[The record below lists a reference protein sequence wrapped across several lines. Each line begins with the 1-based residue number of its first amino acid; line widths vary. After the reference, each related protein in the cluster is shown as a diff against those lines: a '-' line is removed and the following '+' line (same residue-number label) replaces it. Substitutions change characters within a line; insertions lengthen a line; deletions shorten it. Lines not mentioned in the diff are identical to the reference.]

1 MADDADRIIE
11 LYDRHARAWETQRG
25 RELFERPWLDRF
37 LALVPRGGSVLD
49 LGCGSGEPIART
61 LIEAGYG
68 VTGVDSSPAMIALCE
83 SRFPDARWLV
93 ADMRGLS
100 LGQRF
105 DGILAW
111 DSFFHLRP
119 GDQRAMFPVF
129 RDHAA
134 PRRGAALHLR
144 PASGVAMG
152 DVAGRAPLPRE
163 PRPGRIPR
171 PPRRARLCGRRL
183 RTRGPRLRCAYRM
196 AGAARLASG
205 GETPS
210 CRGSA
215 DRVRDEHVRN
225 VINPTPATLLSEGSR
240 LLRERQVGHI
250 SDAEYPKRSFSAGV
264 PRR

>member
-61 LIEAGYG
+61 LIEAGFG

-119 GDQRAMFPVF
+119 DDQRAMFGIF

-134 PRRGAALHLR
+134 PGAALLFTSGPR
-144 PASGVAMG
+144 AGVAMG
-152 DVAGRAPLPRE
+152 EWQGEPLYHASLDPDEYRALLAAHGFTVFAYVPEDPACGAHTVWLT
-163 PRPGRIPR
+163 
-171 PPRRARLCGRRL
+171 RR
-183 RTRGPRLRCAYRM
+183 RGL
-196 AGAARLASG
+196 L
-205 GETPS
+205 EFLI
-210 CRGSA
+210 
-215 DRVRDEHVRN
+215 H
-225 VINPTPATLLSEGSR
+225 PT
-240 LLRERQVGHI
+240 
-250 SDAEYPKRSFSAGV
+250 
-264 PRR
+264 

>member
-37 LALVPRGGSVLD
+37 LALVPRGGAGLD
-49 LGCGSGEPIART
+49 LGCGWGEPIART
-61 LIEAGYG
+61 LIEAGFG

-144 PASGVAMG
+144 PALRSGETAL
-152 DVAGRAPLPRE
+152 RSSRTYPRT
-163 PRPGRIPR
+163 PPAVRIPYGWR
-171 PPRRARLCGRRL
+171 
-183 RTRGPRLRCAYRM
+183 
-196 AGAARLASG
+196 GAARLW
-205 GETPS
+205 
-210 CRGSA
+210 R
-215 DRVRDEHVRN
+215 R
-225 VINPTPATLLSEGSR
+225 
-240 LLRERQVGHI
+240 
-250 SDAEYPKRSFSAGV
+250 DAES
-264 PRR
+264 PRQRR